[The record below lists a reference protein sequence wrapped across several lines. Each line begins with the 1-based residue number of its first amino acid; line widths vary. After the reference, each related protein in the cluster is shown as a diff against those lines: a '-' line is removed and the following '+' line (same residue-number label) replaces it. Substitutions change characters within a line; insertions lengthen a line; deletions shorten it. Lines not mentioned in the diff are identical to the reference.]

1 MDKLQIK
8 LTTTKIFDI
17 FKRII
22 KEMEHIKIEI
32 REIKNIARKIE
43 SYDKNQKYCNYII
56 YYQQWEKKYIYQQK
70 G

>member
-43 SYDKNQKYCNYII
+43 SYDKN
-56 YYQQWEKKYIYQQK
+56 
-70 G
+70 